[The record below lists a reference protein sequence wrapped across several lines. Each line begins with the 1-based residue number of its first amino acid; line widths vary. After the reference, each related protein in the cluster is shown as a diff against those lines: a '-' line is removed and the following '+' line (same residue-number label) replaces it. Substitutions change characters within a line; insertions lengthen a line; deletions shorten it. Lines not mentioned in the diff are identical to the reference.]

1 MAKVFSKFAKFT
13 ELVRFDWFIKNMFR
27 NKADFDVLEG
37 FLSELLREDITIIE
51 ILESEGNQ
59 TRKKDKFNRVDV
71 MVKTSKEERIIV
83 EVQNNEEYDYL
94 QRILYGASKTI
105 TENIKRGDAYAE
117 VKKVISVSIVYFEVG
132 QGYDYIYH
140 GTTTFRG
147 IHKHDELSL
156 TAEQKE
162 SFQKESP
169 TKIYPEY
176 YLINALSFPDVIQE
190 SLDEWVYFFKNS
202 KVEDNFQ
209 AKGMA
214 EAKEKLA
221 VAKLSKRKRTDYER
235 YLTELH
241 DEASWNETQR
251 IKHEMEEKRIKEAT
265 ENARQEERMQT
276 KNNAIIKGLNRGFN
290 ESVIAEL
297 NDVSLEVVLKI
308 KEELKK

>member
-1 MAKVFSKFAKFT
+1 MGKVFTKFSKFT

-27 NKADFDVLEG
+27 NKADFDILEG

-59 TRKKDKFNRVDV
+59 THKKDKFNRVDV

-94 QRILYGASKTI
+94 QRILFGASKTI
-105 TENIKRGDAYAE
+105 TENIKRGDAYSQ

-132 QGYDYIYH
+132 QGFDYIYH

-147 IHKHDELSL
+147 IHKNDELAL

-162 SFQKESP
+162 LFQKDNP
-169 TKIYPEY
+169 TQIYPEY

-202 KVEDNFQ
+202 KIEDNFQ
-209 AKGMA
+209 AKGMG

-221 VAKLSKRKRTDYER
+221 VAKLSKRKRTAYEQ

-241 DEASWNETQR
+241 DEASWNETKRMKQ
-251 IKHEMEEKRIKEAT
+251 EMQEKKLKEAT
-265 ENARQEERMQT
+265 ENARLKT
-276 KNNAIIKGLNRGFN
+276 IVVIKAILQGLD
-290 ESVIAEL
+290 VKLIAEQ
-297 NDVSLEVVLKI
+297 NDISIEAVLEI
-308 KEELKK
+308 KSELESK